1 MYGLFG
7 FTFKLKLSTRPEK
20 YLGDIQTWNEAE
32 SSLATALDLFS
43 TETGSVWEENPG
55 DGAFYGPKIDITMYD
70 ALRRDHQCGTIQLDF
85 QLPQR
90 FNLQYVT
97 SQNSSGSKIEN
108 ASVSELPL
116 GYARPV
122 MIHRAIFGS
131 FERMFGILTEQ
142 FAGKWPFWLSP
153 RQILIIPIMSAVSG
167 YVLEVQKIFKKNMMY
182 VDVDM
187 SGNTLQKKIRTGQI
201 EQYNFI
207 FGKKRSPYFRSL
219 QALTYAVIG
228 AQEQQSRTVNIR
240 NRDDQTTHAKGEL
253 IPLQEAIDKLITL
266 RDQRRLVNS
275 I

>member
-1 MYGLFG
+1 M
-7 FTFKLKLSTRPEK
+7 
-20 YLGDIQTWNEAE
+20 
-32 SSLATALDLFS
+32 FS

-253 IPLQEAIDKLITL
+253 IPLQEAIGKLITL

>member
-1 MYGLFG
+1 MLRGCLIFYKVGEEIKGIFDFIREVYGLFG
-7 FTFKLKLSTRPEK
+7 FTFKLKLSTRPQK
-20 YLGDIQTWNEAE
+20 YLGDIQTWNDAE
-32 SSLATALDLFS
+32 SRLATALDSFS
-43 TETGSVWEENPG
+43 AETGSVWEENPR

-97 SQNSSGSKIEN
+97 SQNATGSKNEN
-108 ASVSELPL
+108 ATVSELPL

-131 FERMFGILTEQ
+131 FERMFAILTEH

-153 RQILIIPIMSAVSG
+153 RQIKIIPIMSAVNG
-167 YVLEVQKIFKKNMMY
+167 YVLEVQKAFKENEMY

-187 SGNTLQKKIRTGQI
+187 SGNTLQKKIRIGQI

-207 FGKKRSPYFRSL
+207 FGKKRSLYFLASKR
-219 QALTYAVIG
+219 
-228 AQEQQSRTVNIR
+228 
-240 NRDDQTTHAKGEL
+240 
-253 IPLQEAIDKLITL
+253 
-266 RDQRRLVNS
+266 
-275 I
+275 